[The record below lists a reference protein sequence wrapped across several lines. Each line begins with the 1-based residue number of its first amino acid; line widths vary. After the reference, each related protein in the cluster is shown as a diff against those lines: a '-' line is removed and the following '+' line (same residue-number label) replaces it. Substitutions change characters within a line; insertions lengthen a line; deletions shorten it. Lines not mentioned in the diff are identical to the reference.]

1 MNWLFAFFDKHP
13 DLPQLLDQQP
23 IYADED
29 LKVSYS
35 GAVMIRDDESIW
47 LELGRRLK
55 TRAKKITSYE
65 VQFQRAL
72 LLKALSWRVGP
83 DSYTRLK
90 SSFDKL
96 SEARLHITSVV
107 KGAAENE
114 TIPLLELIEMPMKG
128 EWLVQ
133 INQQAWEIL
142 ARNTDEIAKAS

>member
-23 IYADED
+23 IYADGD
-29 LKVSYS
+29 LKISYS

-83 DSYTRLK
+83 DSYCRLK

-96 SEARLHITSVV
+96 SEARLHIT
-107 KGAAENE
+107 GAAENE

-133 INQQAWEIL
+133 INKKAWEFL